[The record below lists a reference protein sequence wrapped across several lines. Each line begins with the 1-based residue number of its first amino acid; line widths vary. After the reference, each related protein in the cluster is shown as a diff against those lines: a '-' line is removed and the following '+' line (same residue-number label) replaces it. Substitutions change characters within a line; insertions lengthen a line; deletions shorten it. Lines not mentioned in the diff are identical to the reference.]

1 MHSAQG
7 VGLSCLFREGPMQ
20 SRAVHAVVGA
30 LSVLLLSSLA
40 GAEGEDLDVRV
51 RGNLRMRNSTDV
63 ATGHVL
69 KNGVPLLHNYGTNNT
84 CLGLYACNL
93 PRTDADNTASGV
105 KSLLHN

>member
-40 GAEGEDLDVRV
+40 GAEEEDLDVRV

-63 ATGHVL
+63 ATGNVL
-69 KNGVPLLHNYGTNNT
+69 KNGVPFLHNYGTNNT
-84 CLGLYACNL
+84 FLGFNAGNRAMTRPDY
-93 PRTDADNTASGV
+93 NTTGGNA
-105 KSLLHN
+105 L